1 MKVAFVPVRC
11 GSKSIPYKNI
21 KLFCGKPLLYWS
33 LKALEFSNV
42 IDKIIVAT
50 DCQEIKD
57 IAISFNYSKVEIFDR
72 SNTNASDTA
81 STESVVLE
89 YLESSNLKDDDQLII
104 VQVTSPFIE
113 PNQISSAFKK
123 LNEEGGDSLLTCVRS
138 KRFFW
143 DENGN
148 SINYNFKFRPRR
160 QDFDGILMENGAF
173 YISSVS
179 GLKKS
184 KNRLNGKIIIFEM
197 PEYSG
202 IEIDEP
208 IDWTIAEEIFSQ
220 NILKNDGKINYEIK
234 LFVTDV
240 DGTLTDAGM
249 YYDQF
254 GNELK
259 KFNTQD
265 GKGFE
270 LLRNANIKTGIIT
283 SEDTNIVSNRAKK
296 LKVDYLVQGETNSG
310 KLQSIL
316 QICKKENFSI
326 KNVAYIGDDINCK
339 ELLENVGLAAC
350 PDNAIDSIKK
360 IRGILQLQR
369 SGGNGAVREFIDLV
383 LQKNR

>member
-1 MKVAFVPVRC
+1 
-11 GSKSIPYKNI
+11 
-21 KLFCGKPLLYWS
+21 
-33 LKALEFSNV
+33 
-42 IDKIIVAT
+42 
-50 DCQEIKD
+50 
-57 IAISFNYSKVEIFDR
+57 
-72 SNTNASDTA
+72 
-81 STESVVLE
+81 
-89 YLESSNLKDDDQLII
+89 
-104 VQVTSPFIE
+104 
-113 PNQISSAFKK
+113 
-123 LNEEGGDSLLTCVRS
+123 
-138 KRFFW
+138 
-143 DENGN
+143 
-148 SINYNFKFRPRR
+148 
-160 QDFDGILMENGAF
+160 MENGAF

-220 NILKNDGKINYEIK
+220 NILKNHGKKNYEIK

-270 LLRNANIKTGIIT
+270 LLRNAKIKTGIIT

-383 LQKNR
+383 LEKN